1 MLLYNMKTLDFN
13 LVANKMSELYN
24 LGNYGVLLDNDIVC
38 KIETM
43 GILYAMKELFN
54 KTMSDIIKDNIVKFY
69 NILMV

>member
-13 LVANKMSELYN
+13 LVVNKMSELYS
-24 LGNYGVLLDNDIVC
+24 LSNYGILLDNNIIC

-54 KTMSDIIKDNIVKFY
+54 KTMSDAIKDNIVKLY
-69 NILMV
+69 NTLMI

>member
-1 MLLYNMKTLDFN
+1 MEKLNFD

-24 LGNYGVLLDNDIVC
+24 LSNYGILLDNNIIC

-54 KTMSDIIKDNIVKFY
+54 KTMSDTIKDNVVKLY
-69 NILMV
+69 NILMI

>member
-1 MLLYNMKTLDFN
+1 METLDFD

-24 LGNYGVLLDNDIVC
+24 LSNYGILLDNNIIC

-54 KTMSDIIKDNIVKFY
+54 KTMSDTIKDNIVKLY
-69 NILMV
+69 NTLMI

>member
-1 MLLYNMKTLDFN
+1 MKTLDFD

-43 GILYAMKELFN
+43 GILLAMKELFN
-54 KTMSDIIKDNIVKFY
+54 KTMSVTIKDNIVKLY
-69 NILMV
+69 NILIV

>member
-1 MLLYNMKTLDFN
+1 METLDFD
-13 LVANKMSELYN
+13 LVTNKMSELYN
-24 LGNYGVLLDNDIVC
+24 LGNYGILLDNNIIC

-54 KTMSDIIKDNIVKFY
+54 KTMSDTIKDNIVKLY

>member
-1 MLLYNMKTLDFN
+1 MLLYNMKTLDFD
-13 LVANKMSELYN
+13 LVVNKMSELYN
-24 LGNYGVLLDNDIVC
+24 LGNYGVLLDSNIVC

-54 KTMSDIIKDNIVKFY
+54 KTMSDTIKDNIVKFY

>member
-1 MLLYNMKTLDFN
+1 MLLYNMKALNFD
-13 LVANKMSELYN
+13 LVVNKMSELYN
-24 LGNYGVLLDNDIVC
+24 LDNYGVLLDSNIVC

-54 KTMSDIIKDNIVKFY
+54 KTMSDTIKDNIVKFY

>member
-1 MLLYNMKTLDFN
+1 METLDFD
-13 LVANKMSELYN
+13 LVVNKMSELYDIS
-24 LGNYGVLLDNDIVC
+24 NYGILLDNNIIC

-54 KTMSDIIKDNIVKFY
+54 KTMSDTIKDNIVKLY